1 MPDRTP
7 TSPRA
12 VVIDVNSPQ
21 INRSIP
27 TSSPNVLTPSRSIG
41 PPSMSH
47 RGSVSRKHR
56 PANDADARERQTQ
69 QDIESAMSMC
79 RYPYT
84 SSVAVDLIG

>member
-21 INRSIP
+21 IGRPIP
-27 TSSPNVLTPSRSIG
+27 ITSPNVLTPSRSIG
-41 PPSMSH
+41 PPSMAH
-47 RGSVSRKHR
+47 RSSVSRKHR

-79 RYPYT
+79 RYSYT
-84 SSVAVDLIG
+84 STVIVDP